1 MVGERLGLVLSCLL
15 LPACLPT
22 LFLWDRQEGWAAE
35 RRDWHRSGC
44 CMARGA
50 RGERTGPW
58 RASCLGTSLPG
69 LDSSTSTRLQQKQD
83 QAFTLQHTW
92 AGGGHGKYGG

>member
-35 RRDWHRSGC
+35 RRDWHRGGC

-50 RGERTGPW
+50 HGERAGPR
-58 RASCLGTSLPG
+58 RASCLGTSLLG
-69 LDSSTSTRLQQKQD
+69 LDSSTPTWLQQKQD
-83 QAFTLQHTW
+83 QAFTLQHGR
-92 AGGGHGKYGG
+92 AGWGHGKYGG